1 MATPTD
7 GPIQPARRPTDG
19 PAPAEQP
26 ARHEPL
32 PAPAPPPRQYLPALR
47 EIDPTLRAQQRESS
61 LSASLTALARHE
73 VRLSEELGRTAVGG
87 NSTEILLDGKQ
98 AYAAMFEAIE
108 SARDHINI
116 ESYIVEAEG
125 PGEQLAQLLTRKCA
139 EGVRVNL
146 IYDSWGSWTT
156 SAEYFGRLRKCG
168 VQLCEYGPVLP
179 WRHWRGL
186 FNPAAWNF
194 NTRDHR
200 KLLIVDGRVAFTG
213 GINISSVYSSQWRAE
228 KASGTSKTQDPYDS
242 HWRDTH
248 VRIEGP
254 VVAELQKLYL
264 DQWRKQTGKA
274 AQAARYFPSLAA
286 AGPYRIMVAAAGSRT
301 RRSPFYRA
309 LLAAIGS
316 ARSRICITVGYFVPT
331 RRLARALID
340 AVERGVDVC
349 LVLPGFSDAPAALHA
364 GRSHYGP
371 LLARGVRI
379 YEHCEAL
386 LHAKT
391 TVIDG
396 AWASVGSHNMDWRSF
411 VHNEEANVIVLSAS
425 FAREL
430 ETIFQRDIAAC
441 RQITLADWQARGR
454 LVRAKEWLARQ
465 VEYLL

>member
-1 MATPTD
+1 MR
-7 GPIQPARRPTDG
+7 ARQG
-19 PAPAEQP
+19 
-26 ARHEPL
+26 
-32 PAPAPPPRQYLPALR
+32 
-47 EIDPTLRAQQRESS
+47 EST

-73 VRLSEELGRTAVGG
+73 VRLNDELGRTAVGG
-87 NSTEILLDGKQ
+87 NQTTLLLDGKE
-98 AYAAMFEAIE
+98 AYAAMFAAIE
-108 SARDHINI
+108 TARDHINI

-125 PGEQLAQLLTRKCA
+125 PGEQLAQLLERKCA

-156 SAEYFGRLRKCG
+156 STTYFDRLRKCG

-186 FNPAAWNF
+186 MNPAAWNF

-213 GINISSVYSSQWRAE
+213 GINISSVYSSHRGAE
-228 KASGTSKTQDPYDS
+228 KASGRSKSQDPYDS

-248 VRIEGP
+248 ARIEGP

-274 AQAARYFPSLAA
+274 AQAARYFPALAA
-286 AGPYRIMVAAAGSRT
+286 AGPQRIMVAAAGQRS

-316 ARSRICITVGYFVPT
+316 ARSRIYITVGYFVPT
-331 RRLARALID
+331 RRLARALIE
-340 AVERGVDVC
+340 AAERGVDVR

-364 GRSHYGP
+364 GRAQYGR
-371 LLARGVRI
+371 LLAHGIRI
-379 YEHCEAL
+379 FEHCEAL

-396 AWASVGSHNMDWRSF
+396 VWASVGSHNMDWRSF

-430 ETIFQRDIAAC
+430 ESIFERDTVAC
-441 RQITLADWQARGR
+441 REVTLAHWQSRGR
-454 LVRAKEWLARQ
+454 LLRAKEWLARQ
-465 VEYLL
+465 IEYLL